1 MNKQYD
7 TIFRHIKML
16 RMIPREP
23 GEITANTLCERLK
36 DQGFGTSIRT
46 IQRDLIKYST
56 VFPINCREDTSKTKF
71 WHFIKDS
78 YPFDIPEM
86 SPLSAFTFSLA
97 ESFLK
102 LMLPAAI
109 TRQLDPHF
117 RSAKNF
123 LEKLQG
129 PSWVKW
135 SEKIRVVPRY
145 QHLIPAA
152 IKPDVLETIHEA
164 IWKERQLEAVY
175 KPREPKGEK
184 EYVIHPLGLIFRNEV
199 IYLVCTL
206 WCYEDIKQLAL
217 HRFQSV
223 KLLEGLRNVPESFNL
238 DKYIQQGGISF
249 PLRDKK
255 IKLKVLF
262 DSDAALHLKETPLSE
277 DQKLVKQKD
286 GKVLMTATVRET
298 SELHWWLLGFG
309 EYVEIQGPEYLRTVF
324 KERSANMAVLYQ

>member
-1 MNKQYD
+1 
-7 TIFRHIKML
+7 ML

-36 DQGFGTSIRT
+36 DQGFETSIRT

-71 WHFIKDS
+71 WYFIKDS

-102 LMLPAAI
+102 LMLPVAI

-135 SEKIRVVPRY
+135 SEKIRE
-145 QHLIPAA
+145 
-152 IKPDVLETIHEA
+152 DVGIM
-164 IWKERQLEAVY
+164 
-175 KPREPKGEK
+175 EK
-184 EYVIHPLGLIFRNEV
+184 YAEEKYTYIYCGLVRFYY
-199 IYLVCTL
+199 IY
-206 WCYEDIKQLAL
+206 YNNYI
-217 HRFQSV
+217 
-223 KLLEGLRNVPESFNL
+223 LL
-238 DKYIQQGGISF
+238 
-249 PLRDKK
+249 
-255 IKLKVLF
+255 
-262 DSDAALHLKETPLSE
+262 
-277 DQKLVKQKD
+277 
-286 GKVLMTATVRET
+286 
-298 SELHWWLLGFG
+298 
-309 EYVEIQGPEYLRTVF
+309 
-324 KERSANMAVLYQ
+324 